1 MPLMF
6 PSGSC
11 GNMNLLHENSCVVMV
26 SRVEVYSPLEK
37 QVDNFYKGLAG
48 LAVEH
53 VCKANIHGSRNKL

>member
-1 MPLMF
+1 
-6 PSGSC
+6 
-11 GNMNLLHENSCVVMV
+11 MNLLHENSCVVMV